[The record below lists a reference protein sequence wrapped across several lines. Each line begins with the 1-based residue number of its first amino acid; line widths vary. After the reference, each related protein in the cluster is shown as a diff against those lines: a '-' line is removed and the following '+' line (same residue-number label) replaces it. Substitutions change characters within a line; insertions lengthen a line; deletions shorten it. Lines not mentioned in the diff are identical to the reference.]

1 MQGKIKYL
9 FLIVFLCALCF
20 ASENNVQGYTGKGT
34 KDDPYIVMKETEL
47 REILTT
53 KGNNSWKYI
62 AVNNTIVI
70 RKTIIIN
77 RGKFRLYAKGAGRT
91 IMRSGNITDPVNNQE
106 NPKYCMMIN
115 NSANIVL
122 GYQNESNYL
131 LRLNGN
137 KSNFSGKKKSSG
149 FLYVSEAANV
159 TIDKKAMITNVKNNK
174 SDKGGT
180 AVFSAGSLTV
190 RGEISNCQGTDGGAI
205 GIKKGTLF
213 IDSSANIHNCSSATE
228 GGGIFGI
235 DGCSIEMSGGTIRN
249 CTAQEEG
256 GGIFVSGRSKCQIT
270 AGNIV
275 NNSSGLTGGG
285 VFSGGGATI
294 TVGKSD
300 GSGPKIS
307 SNFARTIGGGIRC
320 NGGAGIHSGG
330 ISYFYGGTIS
340 DNIAGKNTGG
350 LSCGPAGDNN
360 VSKIFLKNMH
370 IENNMGKEGIG
381 GMRIPASAMGTSS
394 KEVLVIN
401 CRVLGNK
408 TEKNSGGLQVDGS
421 VIVTN
426 SIFQK
431 NYSRKNGGAIYINNG
446 TLQIK
451 SGNITENSSDGFG
464 DGVYVAGIFKI
475 RDSAYVDDRNEV
487 YLTKGTYIDVVG
499 RLSKVSG
506 LIAKINSEVN
516 VNGTKL
522 VKVSYSGGTAYRELY
537 YSDEKKN
544 ERYQCISMS
553 KSSLLRPSENVN
565 GYENIWII
573 ISEKYKIQYNKNTN
587 DFVKN
592 IPQEQEKY
600 WNENIILSNNQIIRE
615 GYIIEKEKHWNT
627 KNDGRGTVHFP
638 GNVYKENGNAIL
650 YANWKKTEIKKI
662 YINAVDRYYV
672 INQEILLDSKE
683 LLKKVTTDDDRHTGK
698 PYSLRVTKIECTND
712 SNVVTG
718 TNIATEK
725 YMNTNVVNQYILTVE
740 TEDEKSK
747 VKAISQMS
755 VYVLNKDLINGQ
767 VRFISFGYMHTLD
780 RTSKWS
786 KGLKDKLVTSLK
798 KNKNSVYHINISSE
812 DVKEIKNNIKKNNY
826 KINKEMN
833 KSVVRKLDI

>member
-1 MQGKIKYL
+1 M
-9 FLIVFLCALCF
+9 
-20 ASENNVQGYTGKGT
+20 
-34 KDDPYIVMKETEL
+34 
-47 REILTT
+47 
-53 KGNNSWKYI
+53 
-62 AVNNTIVI
+62 
-70 RKTIIIN
+70 
-77 RGKFRLYAKGAGRT
+77 
-91 IMRSGNITDPVNNQE
+91 
-106 NPKYCMMIN
+106 
-115 NSANIVL
+115 
-122 GYQNESNYL
+122 
-131 LRLNGN
+131 
-137 KSNFSGKKKSSG
+137 
-149 FLYVSEAANV
+149 
-159 TIDKKAMITNVKNNK
+159 
-174 SDKGGT
+174 
-180 AVFSAGSLTV
+180 
-190 RGEISNCQGTDGGAI
+190 
-205 GIKKGTLF
+205 
-213 IDSSANIHNCSSATE
+213 
-228 GGGIFGI
+228 
-235 DGCSIEMSGGTIRN
+235 
-249 CTAQEEG
+249 
-256 GGIFVSGRSKCQIT
+256 
-270 AGNIV
+270 
-275 NNSSGLTGGG
+275 
-285 VFSGGGATI
+285 
-294 TVGKSD
+294 
-300 GSGPKIS
+300 
-307 SNFARTIGGGIRC
+307 
-320 NGGAGIHSGG
+320 
-330 ISYFYGGTIS
+330 
-340 DNIAGKNTGG
+340 
-350 LSCGPAGDNN
+350 
-360 VSKIFLKNMH
+360 
-370 IENNMGKEGIG
+370 
-381 GMRIPASAMGTSS
+381 
-394 KEVLVIN
+394 
-401 CRVLGNK
+401 
-408 TEKNSGGLQVDGS
+408 
-421 VIVTN
+421 
-426 SIFQK
+426 
-431 NYSRKNGGAIYINNG
+431 
-446 TLQIK
+446 
-451 SGNITENSSDGFG
+451 
-464 DGVYVAGIFKI
+464 
-475 RDSAYVDDRNEV
+475 
-487 YLTKGTYIDVVG
+487 
-499 RLSKVSG
+499 
-506 LIAKINSEVN
+506 
-516 VNGTKL
+516 

-638 GNVYKENGNAIL
+638 GTVYKENGNAIL

-698 PYSLRVTKIECTND
+698 PYSLRVTKIECTNH